1 MKNSMRNT
9 LIGVSGF
16 LMATTVNAADIFV
29 SPDSLVGVA
38 GSTINAVVKADF
50 TAEGGSSGGGF
61 ELTWDPTR
69 LALDVPPSNIG
80 LGIRTILLNQFLADR
95 PGGLTLVTIDQPAGS
110 LNVSWSTCTLISGC
124 DSAGTLFD
132 VYDLQFSVLA
142 GAATGLSPL
151 TLGINAISDPWFDA
165 DGNTL
170 DSSAI
175 SYTGATLDVQEVP
188 LPAAVWLF
196 GTGLLGLAGI
206 ARRRNQ
212 AEAATA

>member
-29 SPDSLVGVA
+29 SPDPLVGVA
-38 GSTINAVVKADF
+38 GSTINAAVKADF

-69 LALDVPPSNIG
+69 LALDVPPSRVSAD
-80 LGIRTILLNQFLADR
+80 IRSVLADQFFDND
-95 PGGLTLVTIDQPAGS
+95 GDTGFTSVLIDQPAGS
-110 LNVSWSTCTLISGC
+110 LNVSWTTCTLNFGC

-165 DGNTL
+165 NGETL
-170 DSSAI
+170 DNSTI
-175 SYTGATLDVQEVP
+175 NYTGATLDVQEVP

-212 AEAATA
+212 AEA

>member
-1 MKNSMRNT
+1 MKNSIRST

-16 LMATTVNAADIFV
+16 LMATGVNAADIFV
-29 SPDSLVGVA
+29 NPDPLVGVP
-38 GSTINAVVKADF
+38 GSTINASVSANF
-50 TAEGGSSGGGF
+50 TAEGGSAGGGF

-69 LALDVPPSNIG
+69 LALNAPPSNVAI
-80 LGIRTILLNQFLADR
+80 GIRTIQLNQFLNNSGDA
-95 PGGLTLVTIDQPAGS
+95 GFNVVNIDEVAGS
-110 LNVSWSTCTLISGC
+110 LNVTWTTCTLNFGC

-142 GAATGLSPL
+142 DAALGTSPL
-151 TLGINAISDPWFDA
+151 TLGINAISDPWFD
-165 DGNTL
+165 GNGL
-170 DSSAI
+170 EVGNV

-196 GTGLLGLAGI
+196 GTGLVGLAGV

-212 AEAATA
+212 AAA